1 MSEQQIDF
9 EQVEALGISREA
21 YDEVLDIVGRIPT
34 MEELSTLLAMWESN
48 GKQQSLYGWLRGQKH
63 AVARDDYLYTGSA
76 DHSAYREP
84 RVKECLDIAKE
95 LCNHSSFITPALP
108 KATALSSAEINQI
121 SENHSSLTTGL
132 LLYMVGN
139 VSTEFADSEYARRC
153 LHLVD
158 LPMGAGGHE
167 EDCQYI
173 EMILEALVGAEML
186 VSGGAVGHGGLF
198 CSLLRFTAP
207 LGYDI
212 LTPREVRLDA
222 FLFGEEV
229 GRYLVAVDEQ
239 HDDQFLLKMDEA
251 RLNCCFLG
259 RTTKNRILVDG
270 FDFGPVDR
278 YMQAK

>member
-1 MSEQQIDF
+1 MAEQQIDY
-9 EQVEALGISREA
+9 EQAESLGISHEA

-34 MEELSTLLAMWESN
+34 IDELSTLLAMWESCCGVGSADN

-63 AVARDDYLYTGSA
+63 NVQRDEYLYTGTA
-76 DHSAYREP
+76 DHRSIREP
-84 RVKECLDIAKE
+84 KVKECLAIAKE
-95 LCNHSSFITPALP
+95 LCRNSSFLIP
-108 KATALSSAEINQI
+108 
-121 SENHSSLTTGL
+121 HSSLSAGL

-139 VSTEFADSEYARRC
+139 VSSEFADSEYARRC

-158 LPMGAGGHE
+158 DAMATGGHE

-173 EMILEALVGAEML
+173 KMILSALQGNDILLADAPVG
-186 VSGGAVGHGGLF
+186 SGGLF

-207 LGYDI
+207 QGYDV

-222 FLFGEEV
+222 FLFGEEE

-239 HDDQFLLKMDEA
+239 HDDQFLLKLDEA

-270 FDFGPVDR
+270 YDFGPVSEYTR
-278 YMQAK
+278 Q

>member
-1 MSEQQIDF
+1 MAEQPIDF

-63 AVARDDYLYTGSA
+63 SVERDEYLYTGSA
-76 DHSAYREP
+76 DHRSLREP
-84 RVKECLDIAKE
+84 KVKECVAIAK
-95 LCNHSSFITPALP
+95 T
-108 KATALSSAEINQI
+108 LSSGT
-121 SENHSSLTTGL
+121 SLSSSTSPTRKTSSTSPTSLPSTGL
-132 LLYMVGN
+132 LLYLVGN
-139 VSTEFADSEYARRC
+139 VSTEFADGEYARRC

-158 LPMGAGGHE
+158 QPMAADGHE

-173 EMILEALVGAEML
+173 EMILDALSQAAML
-186 VSGGAVGHGGLF
+186 IPGGTVAHGGLF
-198 CSLLRFTAP
+198 CSLLQFTAP
-207 LGYDI
+207 LGFDI

-222 FLFGEEV
+222 FLFGEEP

-239 HDDQFLLKMDEA
+239 HDDPFLLKMDEA

-259 RTTKNRILVDG
+259 RTTRNRILVDG
-270 FDFGPVDR
+270 FDFGPVNQYLR
-278 YMQAK
+278 